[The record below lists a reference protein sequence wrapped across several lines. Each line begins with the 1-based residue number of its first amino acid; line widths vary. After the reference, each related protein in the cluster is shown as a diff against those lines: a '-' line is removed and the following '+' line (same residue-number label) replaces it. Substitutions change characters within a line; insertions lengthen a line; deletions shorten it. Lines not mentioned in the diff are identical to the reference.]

1 MEWYLSIDTMLS
13 LDELMDTKNDTGC
26 QWNLKWVS
34 MDTILSLMD
43 TQLTQVQLSGDWM
56 DKMVDTIHDI

>member
-26 QWNLKWVS
+26 GWHLKWVS
-34 MDTILSLMD
+34 MDTILTLMD
-43 TQLTQVQLSGDWM
+43 TQLTQVPLFG
-56 DKMVDTIHDI
+56 H